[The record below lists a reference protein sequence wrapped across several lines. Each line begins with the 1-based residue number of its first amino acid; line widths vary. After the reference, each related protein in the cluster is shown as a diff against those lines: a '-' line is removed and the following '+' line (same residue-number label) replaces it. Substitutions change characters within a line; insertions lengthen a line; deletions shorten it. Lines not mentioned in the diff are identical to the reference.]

1 MAKIES
7 GLNTGKSEPEAVD
20 AYMND
25 LEHPLRE
32 VVQSLRKAILSVD
45 KSIGE
50 GIFWNAP
57 TFYYTGNMKPFD
69 PKTYKRY
76 IVGFNLFRKDC
87 VRLIFLRGATVSDPN
102 GLLEGDYEDGRRL
115 ALFHGPEDFKRHLK
129 DLKGIV
135 KRLLKSFDD

>member
-1 MAKIES
+1 MAKKES
-7 GLNTGKSEPEAVD
+7 GLNAGRSEPEAVD

-32 VVQSLRKAILSVD
+32 VVESLRKAILSVD

-69 PKTYKRY
+69 PKTYKRC
-76 IVGFNLFRKDC
+76 IVGFNLFKKHC

-102 GLLEGDYEDGRRL
+102 GLLKDDYEDGRRL
-115 ALFHGPEDFKRHLK
+115 ALFHCPEDFKRNVK
-129 DLKGIV
+129 DLKAIV
-135 KRLLKSFDD
+135 KRLLKSIDD